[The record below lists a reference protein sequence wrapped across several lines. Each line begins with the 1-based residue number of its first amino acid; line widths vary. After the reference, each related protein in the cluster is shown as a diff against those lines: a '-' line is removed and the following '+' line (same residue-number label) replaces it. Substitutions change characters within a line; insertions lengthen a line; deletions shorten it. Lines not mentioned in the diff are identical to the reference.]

1 MDKKIPAIVVLA
13 ALTTEIVL
21 GEHHE
26 HSALVPQEHVE
37 TGVKP
42 PAVIVDKAKSSGGG
56 GVAVSASGVLT
67 ANDHSPLAQPHI
79 EPPGPLPPPATGF
92 SINQIS

>member
-1 MDKKIPAIVVLA
+1 MDKKIPAVVVRA

-26 HSALVPQEHVE
+26 HPALVPQQHVE
-37 TGVKP
+37 TDIKP
-42 PAVIVDKAKSSGGG
+42 PAGIVDKAKSSGGG
-56 GVAVSASGVLT
+56 GVAVSASDVLT
-67 ANDHSPLAQPHI
+67 SNDRSLPAQPHI

-92 SINQIS
+92 PIDQTS